1 MNQYFLELKLD
12 EHPLENF
19 YQYPDHL
26 SKKTKSAYT
35 YAAVHKGFIKS
46 GILKIFQNSG
56 LEFGGAVI
64 FRKKPNQR
72 SPLHV
77 DILQEESK
85 FIRWHCAVKWNLTFS
100 KSYMAWYD
108 SDEEEHVP
116 SAYGISWKTQSSTF
130 YPLNGIHYGKLDIDS
145 NKTKLLEKKEIYR
158 PTLVRT
164 DIPHQIVNQD
174 TTDRWCLSVRFKENP
189 SWETVCESFKNILQ

>member
-35 YAAVHKGFIKS
+35 YTAVHKGFIKS
-46 GILKIFQNSG
+46 DILKIFQNSG

-64 FRKKPNQR
+64 FRKKPNQT

-77 DILQEESK
+77 DILEEESK
-85 FIRWHCAVKWNLTFS
+85 FIRCHCAVNWNLTFS

-108 SDEEEHVP
+108 TAEKECLPKYVSENK
-116 SAYGISWKTQSSTF
+116 SKTDYLLT
-130 YPLNGIHYGKLDIDS
+130 GIHYGSYGKLDIDS
-145 NKTKLLEKKEIYR
+145 NKTKLLEKKEIYK

-174 TTDRWCLSVRFKENP
+174 TTDRWCLSIRFKENP
-189 SWETVCESFKNILQ
+189 SWETVCNSFKNILQ

>member
-64 FRKKPNQR
+64 FRKKPNQTIIFDATASIPYHYYTFPQAQR
-72 SPLHV
+72 AA
-77 DILQEESK
+77 K
-85 FIRWHCAVKWNLTFS
+85 TFIFQAQICYLRGRL
-100 KSYMAWYD
+100 
-108 SDEEEHVP
+108 
-116 SAYGISWKTQSSTF
+116 
-130 YPLNGIHYGKLDIDS
+130 
-145 NKTKLLEKKEIYR
+145 R
-158 PTLVRT
+158 P
-164 DIPHQIVNQD
+164 
-174 TTDRWCLSVRFKENP
+174 
-189 SWETVCESFKNILQ
+189 